1 LSASPVSGRAEKRV
15 SAQLKAAGVSLRSVQ
30 RIQAHQLSQHRM
42 RTFKLST
49 DPKFA
54 ETCPARRRKVIEVAR
69 RGITDPNTISQLVLK
84 EFEER
89 DE

>member
-1 LSASPVSGRAEKRV
+1 M
-15 SAQLKAAGVSLRSVQ
+15 Q

-69 RGITDPNTISQLVLK
+69 NVRYNGPEHDISTGPEGV
-84 EFEER
+84 
-89 DE
+89 